1 METAKSKG
9 KRGIFALAVGIIAVV
24 MAIFLSSVIGHSL
37 VSLNDHSSV
46 LKGDTQTQFI
56 YNATGS
62 GIAFAS
68 VNGTTTYDMP
78 YNETV
83 SYVLTNLTQGEL
95 NDFSVSNLTVLFG
108 SPITGNESLGFGSN
122 ESNFQPFLNV
132 SLKSE
137 SSEYVQLQPQFITGN
152 QSSYLMIRMSGNTT
166 SYSFNVFV
174 YGNRQF
180 SFLGPFAGEQVG
192 YLVSGMVIFAA
203 AFMESPWL
211 DIEIMKRGKSLVK
224 VPQRTRNG
232 GK

>member
-9 KRGIFALAVGIIAVV
+9 KRGIVGLAVGIVAVT

-56 YNATGS
+56 YNATGA

-78 YNETV
+78 FNGTV

-95 NDFSVSNLTVLFG
+95 NDFSVSNLTILFG
-108 SPITGNESLGFGSN
+108 SPVTGNESLGFGTN

-132 SLKSE
+132 SLKNE
-137 SSEYVQLQPQFITGN
+137 STEYVQLQPQYITGN
-152 QSSYLMIRMSGNTT
+152 QSSYLMVRLSGNTT

-192 YLVSGMVIFAA
+192 YLISGIVIFGA

-211 DIEIMKRGKSLVK
+211 DIEIMKRGQSTVK
-224 VPQRTRNG
+224 VPKKNKKG

>member
-95 NDFSVSNLTVLFG
+95 NDFSVFNLTVLFG

-132 SLKSE
+132 SLKNE

>member
-132 SLKSE
+132 SLKNE

>member
-9 KRGIFALAVGIIAVV
+9 KRGIFALAVGIIAVI

-56 YNATGS
+56 YNVTGS

-68 VNGTTTYDMP
+68 VNGTTTFDMP

-83 SYVLTNLTQGEL
+83 SYILTNLTQGEL
-95 NDFSVSNLTVLFG
+95 NDFSVSNLTVTF
-108 SPITGNESLGFGSN
+108 SSQVTGNESLGFGSN

-132 SLKSE
+132 SLKNE
-137 SSEYVQLQPQFITGN
+137 STEYVQLQPQYITGN
-152 QSSYLMIRMSGNTT
+152 QSSFLMIRLAGNTT
-166 SYSFNVFV
+166 SYSFNVQVF
-174 YGNRQF
+174 GNSQF
-180 SFLGPFAGEQVG
+180 SFLGPFAGEQIG
-192 YLVSGMVIFAA
+192 YLISGIVIFGA
-203 AFMESPWL
+203 AFVESPWF
-211 DIEIMKRGKSLVK
+211 DIEIMKRDKAPVK
-224 VPQRTRNG
+224 VSKRTKKG